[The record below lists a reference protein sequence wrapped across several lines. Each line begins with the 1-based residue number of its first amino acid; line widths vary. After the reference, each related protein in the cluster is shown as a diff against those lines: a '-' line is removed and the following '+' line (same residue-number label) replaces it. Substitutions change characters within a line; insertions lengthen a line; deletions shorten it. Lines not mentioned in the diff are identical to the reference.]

1 MEYANFF
8 ALFKMYTKRR
18 LDEGAKCP
26 TNLAPI
32 YQKMNYIRFTY
43 FSIIV
48 HLSIFFLYLDLN
60 SKILNKLSASTKHKF
75 SSSYKLAAV
84 IVHKFKENLT
94 SNIHFIGW

>member
-43 FSIIV
+43 ISIIV

-75 SSSYKLAAV
+75 SSSYKLTAV